1 MRYKLSTE
9 DVNSYGFWVLTA
21 GIDLTR
27 YEMNPVITVMHNKER
42 LSVGKMTNLG
52 VENNILTG
60 EPEFDIDDEIG
71 AELARKYEKGY
82 MNGFSVSLKPITFTN
97 DKQFVKPGQF
107 TETLI
112 SSELMEVAAATVPS
126 NAYAVRLSDINNNEI
141 NLSADIPKLNTQKKM
156 DEKTLIELGLE
167 SNSTEN
173 DVLLKVKELKA
184 ENSDLK
190 AKSLAFET
198 AENERKNREFEEL
211 LSNPQKAFTNEQ
223 KTNFRELATK
233 DRELAVKAV
242 RLTPDVKSLHTVPN
256 SESGT
261 GGQDNLSFSELQKT
275 NPQKLAELKAS
286 NTEEF
291 RRLYVKEFG
300 KEPKL

>member
-1 MRYKLSTE
+1 MQYKLSTE

-27 YEMNPVITVMHNKER
+27 YEMNPVITVMHKKKR
-42 LSVGKMTNLG
+42 LSVGKMTNLR

-60 EPEFDIDDEIG
+60 EPEFDNDDKIG
-71 AELARKYEKGY
+71 AALARKYEKGY

-112 SSELMEVAAATVPS
+112 SSELIEVAAATVPS
-126 NAYAVRLSDINNNEI
+126 NAYAVRLSDMNNNEI

-190 AKSLAFET
+190 AQKLAFET
-198 AENERKNREFEEL
+198 VENERKNREFEEL
-211 LSNPQKAFTNEQ
+211 LSNPQKAFTDEQ
-223 KTNFRELATK
+223 KTNFRELAAK

-256 SESGT
+256 SESDK
-261 GGQDNLSFSELQKT
+261 GGQENLSFSELQKT
-275 NPQKLAELKAS
+275 NPQKLAELKAN